1 MKRTLDTVADEAD
14 AAVAAPPAAAV
25 VAAPPAAAPFRMTT
39 AAAASSLTDCALLL
53 GGVLMPYVG
62 FGTYRLGASQAC
74 KAVAAALRNGY
85 RLIDTAYIY
94 AGEKTEAEVGKAL
107 ASAFAAGTVSR
118 SEVFITTKHW
128 RKFHGYEPALGCL
141 QRSLQRLQLDY
152 VDCWMMH
159 WPGPAWRTMNRRNDE
174 LTEHGRWHY
183 ALDGHGEAEI
193 VALRAETW
201 RAMEEALRTGK
212 ARSIAVSNFTV
223 AHLETLKQTATIWPP
238 AVNQVEM
245 HPLYPQ
251 AELRAYCEREGI
263 VLQAYASLGGQDG
276 SKAKWASLGGH
287 MLEAPAVLN
296 ACRAHASV
304 QATPAQVL
312 LRWAIQKG
320 AAVCPKTASEARMAE
335 NGACVGHFTLSDAE
349 MGAIDALGAN
359 APDEHA
365 GRLCWRTEPL
375 RLLDFQ

>member
-1 MKRTLDTVADEAD
+1 MKRTLDDAD
-14 AAVAAPPAAAV
+14 ADGAVP
-25 VAAPPAAAPFRMTT
+25 APPAAAPFRMTT

-183 ALDGHGEAEI
+183 AMDGHAETEI

-287 MLEAPAVLN
+287 LLEAPAVLA
-296 ACRAHASV
+296 ACKAHASV
-304 QATPAQVL
+304 HATPAQVL
-312 LRWAIQKG
+312 LRWALQKG